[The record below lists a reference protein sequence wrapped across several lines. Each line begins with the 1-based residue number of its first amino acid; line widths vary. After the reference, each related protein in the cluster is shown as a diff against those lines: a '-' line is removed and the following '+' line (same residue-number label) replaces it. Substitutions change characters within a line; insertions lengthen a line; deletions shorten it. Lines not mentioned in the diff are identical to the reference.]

1 MSYIIEVDS
10 FVEGIFNEDIVCI
23 SINDKNTAL
32 KKGVTVM
39 SYLNDAK
46 IAGRFLVVLNDE
58 VIPKS
63 AYENT
68 LLNSGDKLDIMSP
81 ISGG

>member
-1 MSYIIEVDS
+1 MTDTIRISVNGKTTEVR
-10 FVEGIFNEDIVCI
+10 
-23 SINDKNTAL
+23 KNTN
-32 KKGVTVM
+32 V
-39 SYLNDAK
+39 LNFLRREN
-46 IAGRFLVVLNDE
+46 INGRFLVVLNDE

>member
-10 FVEGIFNEDIVCI
+10 FVEGIFNEDLVCI
-23 SINDKNTAL
+23 RINGKNTAL

-39 SYLNDAK
+39 NYLNDAK
-46 IAGRFLVVLNDE
+46 IAGRFLLVLNDE